1 MEWWQIVLLTLVGMA
16 LTVLVSAFI
25 VWRMASGRTK
35 KLSGRIG
42 ALPWR
47 SKLTLAGT
55 LMRDERVP
63 LTARILLPLLVL
75 YLALP
80 IDLIPD
86 FIPVIGQIDDI
97 VVIVVGLALLIR
109 LVPTKVLDQHISD
122 LEPAIELG
130 PGYPQ
135 LPEPNTRETG

>member
-1 MEWWQIVLLTLVGMA
+1 MEWWQIVLLTLLGMV

-47 SKLTLAGT
+47 SKLTLAGA

-63 LTARILLPLLVL
+63 LTARILLPVLVL

-97 VVIVVGLALLIR
+97 VVVVVGLALLIR

-122 LEPAIELG
+122 LEPAIEIG
-130 PGYPQ
+130 PPGYPQ
-135 LPEPNTRETG
+135 LPE